1 MNMSKYLTNPMGKGA
16 SVLSFAPIRNELD
29 KQYNILQHAITV
41 AWYSMGDFLVAH
53 VKVPSHSIENLF
65 YDVLIEIDTES
76 IPDNITVIN
85 NANVR
90 VFSNCPSFV
99 FTFANIFQKNGD
111 FIDWA
116 GGKYPKEIMKKDP
129 ETRNPAGIV
138 SYERSL
144 YLAFKYI
151 LSNGRNYKNRVKL
164 NLVSAKA
171 KQILKDVKS
180 SEEILKE
187 YQKGKDKQKERDAE
201 LKKKNL
207 KETKPAPSTK
217 LPPKKAP
224 SGVKTTKKTKKS
236 RSTAKTKTVKKI

>member
-1 MNMSKYLTNPMGKGA
+1 MGKGA

-29 KQYNILQHAITV
+29 KQYSVLQHAISVT
-41 AWYSMGDFLVAH
+41 WYSLGKEYLIAH

-65 YDVLIEIDTES
+65 YDVLIEIDINT
-76 IPDNITVIN
+76 IPDNVSVIN
-85 NANVR
+85 NGNVR

-99 FTFANIFQKNGD
+99 FTFANVFNKNGD

-116 GGKYPKEIMKKDP
+116 RSKYPKEIMKKDP
-129 ETRNPAGIV
+129 EVRNPANVV

-164 NLVSAKA
+164 NLTNSKT
-171 KQILKDVKS
+171 KDILKDVKT

-187 YQKGKDKQKERDAE
+187 YQKGKDKQTKE
-201 LKKKNL
+201 
-207 KETKPAPSTK
+207 ETKPKEKSVDKKSPSTK

-224 SGVKTTKKTKKS
+224 GKNNKTKKTGKVGTSKRVKTTKK
-236 RSTAKTKTVKKI
+236 I